1 MLDDS
6 INLFERDNTSRPSK
20 VLADISIASG
30 RQLTT
35 ANKILEELIVKPKVM
50 LKIMSRTRQL
60 IMAQRLTFGLAEKI
74 GKTTANEKMRQIAG
88 IALEQN
94 IDLKTA
100 FLNSEISQH
109 LTLTELDQLLD
120 PTTYKGLAAEQVDAV
135 IIEVLSTGPNSCE

>member
-1 MLDDS
+1 
-6 INLFERDNTSRPSK
+6 
-20 VLADISIASG
+20 
-30 RQLTT
+30 
-35 ANKILEELIVKPKVM
+35 
-50 LKIMSRTRQL
+50 MSRTRQL